1 MLQIRDLRKV
11 FGGLTAV
18 SDLSMDVVRD
28 QFVGVI
34 GPNGAGKTTLLNLLT
49 GYERPTSGSVKFE
62 DIEIGRLPPYK
73 ICRLGIGRTFQ
84 IVRPFPEMTVE
95 DNVMTGALFSS
106 TERIS
111 VAEGRKRA
119 EMPLKLTGLWDQRD
133 VLAGALT
140 IGQKKKLELTRALA
154 VQPKLLLLDE
164 VMGGVAKR
172 DIEELIAVLRRIH
185 ASGVTIVMI
194 EHVIEA
200 ILELA
205 QHVVVLN
212 FGKKLFEGRPRDVIE
227 HPDVIESYL
236 GRPLDV
242 D

>member
-1 MLQIRDLRKV
+1 MSL
-11 FGGLTAV
+11 
-18 SDLSMDVVRD
+18 
-28 QFVGVI
+28 
-34 GPNGAGKTTLLNLLT
+34 
-49 GYERPTSGSVKFE
+49 
-62 DIEIGRLPPYK
+62 EIGRLPPYK
-73 ICRLGIGRTFQ
+73 ICRLGVGRTFQ

-106 TERIS
+106 NERIS